1 MQAHLKKYPA
11 TIALIGI
18 NTVVFIITYLKAG
31 TLTDSRWT
39 LALLDMGAE
48 FNPLTLD
55 KEWYRIFTHMFL
67 HGGIPHLAVNMY
79 ALYSVGREVE
89 ILTGTRKFII
99 VYFISG
105 IASALNSLYWS
116 LFSIGVGASGAIFGV
131 FGFSLLIHIF
141 LSKRS
146 GRPMMPVLINFGVFV
161 GINLVLSKVVHAD
174 NAAHLGGLVAGMAI
188 GVYALARG
196 GGAEFMKI
204 QIEYAL
210 LALLVVTFFS
220 LPRYQVQYYK
230 FFQYVLAAEDST
242 VARVRNNLTDAQY
255 LSAFSRNSQQ
265 WDSALSMLDRQAY
278 LPAALESDTFK
289 LRRYIVLRKREGDF
303 KRIMIERASYIYLDS
318 VEIVQD
324 SMADYL
330 SLDYPLAFRPPAE
343 QASPR
348 PQRDRMEPVKV
359 LYNGDWIEIASPPAV
374 YYRIGFRD
382 SLGRWNGPV
391 KDFYASG
398 DIQMKGTYKAN
409 KHDGIFIYYSNHHTY
424 VSAGR
429 YQDNRKVGKWETF
442 HDNGQL
448 ASEVY
453 YDAGYMLKNLWDS
466 LGNHLVIDGNG
477 KEVQRYPNG
486 VTAEE
491 GEFRNGLKDGYWY
504 GRYPSGELYFEEVYD
519 AGRLIKG
526 KSRTLDGNAFV
537 YDASSLFPMPEN
549 GSKKFSEYLAAE
561 AKAATP
567 TEGGRVKI
575 SFRVTGTGLL
585 TDLAI
590 EESATPALNEKAK
603 NILLH
608 GPRWLPAK
616 LHGHEPIDS
625 FTAVSI
631 NFH

>member
-1 MQAHLKKYPA
+1 MQVHFKKFPA
-11 TIALIGI
+11 TIALVGVNII
-18 NTVVFIITYLKAG
+18 VFAITYLKAG
-31 TLTDSRWT
+31 TLTDSGWT
-39 LALLDMGAE
+39 LSLLDMGAL

-67 HGGIPHLAVNMY
+67 HGGIAHLAVNMY

-89 ILTGTRKFII
+89 ILTGTKKFIV

-105 IASALNSLYWS
+105 IAAALNSLYWS
-116 LFSIGVGASGAIFGV
+116 MFSIGVGASGAIFGV

-161 GINLVLSKVVHAD
+161 GINLMLAKVVHAD
-174 NAAHLGGLVAGMAI
+174 NAAHLGGLAAGMAI
-188 GVYALARG
+188 GVHALARG

-204 QIEYAL
+204 QIEYAI
-210 LALLVVTFFS
+210 LALLVACFFS
-220 LPRYQVQYYK
+220 LPRYQVEYYR

-242 VARVRNNLTDAQY
+242 AARVRNNLTDAQY
-255 LSAFSRNSQQ
+255 LSAFSTNRQQ
-265 WDSALSMLDRQAY
+265 WDSALAMLNRQSY
-278 LPAALESDTFK
+278 LPAVLASDTFR
-289 LRRYIVLRKREGDF
+289 LRRYIGLRKREGDF
-303 KRIMIERASYIYLDS
+303 KRIMIERESYIYLDS
-318 VEIVQD
+318 VDIVQD
-324 SMADYL
+324 SMSRYL
-330 SLDYPLAFRPPAE
+330 SLDYPLAFRLPSDA
-343 QASPR
+343 ASPR
-348 PQRDRMEPVKV
+348 PQGDKMEPVKV
-359 LYNGDWIEIASPPAV
+359 LYDRDWVEIASPPAM

-409 KHDGIFIYYSNHHTY
+409 KREGIFIYYSNHHTY

-429 YQDNRKVGKWETF
+429 YQDNRSVGKWETF

-453 YDAGYMLKNLWDS
+453 YNAGYMVKNLWDS
-466 LGNHLVIDGNG
+466 LGNQLVIDGNG
-477 KEVQRYPNG
+477 KEVERYPNG
-486 VTAEE
+486 ITAKE
-491 GEFRNGLKDGYWY
+491 GEYRNGLKEGYWY
-504 GRYPSGELYFEEVYD
+504 GRYPTGELHFEEVYE

-526 KSRTLDGNAFV
+526 KSRTPDGNAFV

-549 GSKKFSEYLAAE
+549 GTRKFKDYLAAA

-567 TEGGRVKI
+567 AEGGRVNI
-575 SFRVTGTGLL
+575 SFRVTATGLL
-585 TDLAI
+585 TDLSI
-590 EESATPALNEKAK
+590 EESPAPALNERAK
-603 NILLH
+603 KILLH

-616 LHGHEPIDS
+616 LHGHEPVDS
-625 FTAVSI
+625 FTSVSI
-631 NFH
+631 NFQ